1 MLEKLRNFIAGV
13 NSAEPPRHHF
23 DADDRRLA
31 EAALMFHVIAAD
43 GVVEDVES
51 ERLRAVLA
59 SRYDLDEQETAQLI
73 DEARDADAEAIDLY
87 RFTSVLKRQLDDDER
102 ASLVEGLWEM
112 VYADGVVHELEDNVV
127 WRVAELLSVSGR
139 LRMEMKQRV
148 RQRLQDDGET
158 QTGAE
163 DG

>member
-1 MLEKLRNFIAGV
+1 MLEKLRHFIAGV
-13 NSAEPPRHHF
+13 NSAEPPKHHF

-43 GVVEDVES
+43 GVVEEIER

-59 SRYDLDEQETAQLI
+59 SRYDLEENETTQLI
-73 DEARDADAEAIDLY
+73 DEARAADAEAIDLY
-87 RFTSVLKRQLDDDER
+87 KFTSVLKRQLDDEER
-102 ASLVEGLWEM
+102 ASLVESLWEM

-139 LRMEMKQRV
+139 LRMEIKQRV
-148 RQRLQDDGET
+148 RERRQDDGGT
-158 QTGAE
+158 QTEADNG
-163 DG
+163 